1 MFRAATKHCWIKT
14 WKTKLLIVILT
25 LTNYDDPKFINLWST
40 SFVPHQSSQTMA
52 SKSGV
57 SLAEASETALAK
69 FRSRKAKFVIY
80 KITEE
85 GNEIV
90 VDSQGKRKS
99 TIKDFFKALPDNQMR
114 LALYNH
120 EFTTAD
126 GRLTDKMFFIFW
138 APPGAKTES
147 KMRYSSD
154 KAVLRALCDG
164 VVDLHATSQKD
175 VENACGIKGKDGD
188 DSDEESDF
196 DPDA

>member
-1 MFRAATKHCWIKT
+1 MLDQNLKLLLILSRDS
-14 WKTKLLIVILT
+14 TKLNHQLT
-25 LTNYDDPKFINLWST
+25 LTKVWLEKHQVLN

-188 DSDEESDF
+188 DSDDESDF

>member
-1 MFRAATKHCWIKT
+1 LGKPDFSTAAAAQILASCV
-14 WKTKLLIVILT
+14 LLS
-25 LTNYDDPKFINLWST
+25 PPQMAST
-40 SFVPHQSSQTMA
+40 SIT
-52 SKSGV
+52 
-57 SLAEASETALAK
+57 LAEASETALAK
-69 FRSRKAKFVIY
+69 FRSRKAKYVIY
-80 KITEE
+80 KINDDGTQ
-85 GNEIV
+85 IV
-90 VDSQGKRKS
+90 VDSKGSRKG
-99 TIKDFFKALPDNQMR
+99 TIKDFFTALPDNSMR

-154 KAVLRALCDG
+154 KAVLRCLCDG
-164 VVDLHATSQKD
+164 VVDLHATSKKD
-175 VENACGIKGKDGD
+175 ISTACGIKGKADE